1 VSTLEA
7 AWVGMLLAAAGW
19 ALLSAVEVDACAYEG
34 AERAARRWVASFAA
48 SSVLAAL
55 AFMALV

>member
-1 VSTLEA
+1 MSTLA
-7 AWVGMLLAAAGW
+7 AVRAAILLAAAGW
-19 ALLSAVEVDACAYEG
+19 ALLSAVEVDACAFER